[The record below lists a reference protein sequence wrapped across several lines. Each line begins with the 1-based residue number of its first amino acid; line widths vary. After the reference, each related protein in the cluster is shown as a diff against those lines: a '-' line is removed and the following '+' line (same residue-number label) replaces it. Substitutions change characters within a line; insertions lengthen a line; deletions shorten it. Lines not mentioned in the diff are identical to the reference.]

1 MAKNPYTKIGFNKGV
16 YNKLDAADKSAYK
29 KSVYSKLLKAK
40 KEAQQGMR
48 PLPVKGER
56 PKPTPRPL
64 PVKGERPE
72 SRMKPLP
79 HYPGEYK
86 KGLPE
91 GFKGKPIDK
100 ARYSKA
106 FAKARSRI
114 SNTSAVGQGYS
125 GLGAVEMNKRKAQ
138 HTAMADI
145 AKAKHQEASS
155 RLTSMTGLI
164 GAHGS
169 DPAFMMQHGQS
180 VLDSAKDAQKKM
192 TSAAR
197 DYSLWYNRGK
207 KFRK

>member
-29 KSVYSKLLKAK
+29 KSVYSKLLKARK
-40 KEAQQGMR
+40 ASHEGMR
-48 PLPVKGER
+48 PLPVRGER

-64 PVKGERPE
+64 PVKGDLPE

-79 HYPGEYK
+79 HYPGGNK

-91 GFKGKPIDK
+91 GFKE
-100 ARYSKA
+100 RYSEA
-106 FAKARSRI
+106 FASARSRI
-114 SNTSAVGQGYS
+114 SNTSAVGQGYA